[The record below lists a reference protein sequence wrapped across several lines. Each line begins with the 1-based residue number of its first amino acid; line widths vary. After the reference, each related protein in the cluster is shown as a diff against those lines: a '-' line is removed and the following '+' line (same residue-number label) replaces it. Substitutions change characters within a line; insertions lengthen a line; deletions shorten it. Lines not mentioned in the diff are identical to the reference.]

1 MFLSNIEIVLIESCF
16 ADPEKIRIRANLSD
30 DIAEVMPCLNT
41 TITSALFNAKTSL
54 LTFTKEFRVIALRPK
69 DLTVA
74 KAIDVDD
81 ARLVLDWL
89 KDLINETWAN
99 RETIT
104 PNYEMK
110 DRPSATQVFMLF
122 PKTNCGGCGE
132 SNCYA
137 FVVKMLGGLQQLN
150 NCKPLGMSK
159 HAEARQTLFD
169 LISPNKDDVNS
180 CI

>member
-16 ADPEKIRIRANLSD
+16 ADPEKIRIGANLSD
-30 DIAEVMPCLNT
+30 DIAEVMPYLNT
-41 TITSALFNAKTSL
+41 IIANALFNVKTPL
-54 LTFTKEFRVIALRPK
+54 LTFTKTFRVIALRPK

-74 KAIDVDD
+74 KAINADD

-89 KDLINETWAN
+89 KQLINETWAN
-99 RETIT
+99 RETIA

-122 PKTNCGGCGE
+122 PKTNCGECGE

-137 FVVKMLGGLQQLN
+137 FVVKMLSGLQQLN
-150 NCKPLGMSK
+150 NCKPLGMPK
-159 HAEARQTLFD
+159 YAEARQMLFD
-169 LISPNKDDVNS
+169 LLGPIKHDINS